1 MGGSDQW
8 GNITSGVELIRK
20 KTGKKVSAMT
30 CPLITKTDGTKFGK
44 TEDGNIWLDK
54 NKTSPYKFYQYWL
67 NSSDED
73 AKKYVKIF
81 TFETKKYIDNL
92 IAQHE
97 LYPHERILQ
106 KFIASEL
113 TKMVHSDSE
122 LKKVINASNIL
133 FSKGKEFSFSSI
145 DEETFLQV
153 FEGVPNNLISNEDF
167 KNCST
172 VEELIMFSSLFNSK
186 SDLSRALKENSVSIN
201 KEKINSKKSK
211 SSISLIHNKYLVIQR
226 GKKKYSLLIL
236 N

>member
-1 MGGSDQW
+1 
-8 GNITSGVELIRK
+8 
-20 KTGKKVSAMT
+20 
-30 CPLITKTDGTKFGK
+30 
-44 TEDGNIWLDK
+44 
-54 NKTSPYKFYQYWL
+54 
-67 NSSDED
+67 
-73 AKKYVKIF
+73 
-81 TFETKKYIDNL
+81 
-92 IAQHE
+92 
-97 LYPHERILQ
+97 
-106 KFIASEL
+106 
-113 TKMVHSDSE
+113 MVHSDSE

-133 FSKGKEFSFSSI
+133 FSKGKELSFSSI

-153 FEGVPNNLISNEDF
+153 FEGVPNNLISNEEF

-201 KEKINSKKSK
+201 KEKINLKKSK

>member
-1 MGGSDQW
+1 
-8 GNITSGVELIRK
+8 
-20 KTGKKVSAMT
+20 MT

-73 AKKYVKIF
+73 SKKYVKIF

-97 LYPHERILQ
+97 LNPHERILQ

-153 FEGVPNNLISNEDF
+153 FEGVPNNLISKEDF

>member
-1 MGGSDQW
+1 M
-8 GNITSGVELIRK
+8 
-20 KTGKKVSAMT
+20 
-30 CPLITKTDGTKFGK
+30 
-44 TEDGNIWLDK
+44 
-54 NKTSPYKFYQYWL
+54 
-67 NSSDED
+67 
-73 AKKYVKIF
+73 KI
-81 TFETKKYIDNL
+81 
-92 IAQHE
+92 
-97 LYPHERILQ
+97 
-106 KFIASEL
+106 
-113 TKMVHSDSE
+113 
-122 LKKVINASNIL
+122 VIIASNIF